1 MRWDIDVSISLSYE
15 RTKVRAMREKLPQED
30 KLTSPFITTHFASV
44 NGARLS
50 YEMQGKGHPL
60 TLIQGGG
67 LLYDRRIWDAQF
79 SVFAHQ
85 YIVIRY
91 DVRGV
96 GQSVVSSE
104 QKNLPYAPEEDI
116 AQILKALGIEKT
128 YVLGLSRV
136 GSPIALD
143 LTLRYPE
150 LVDAL
155 ILASPGLI
163 GAKSM
168 EELLQALPKNLE
180 QFQPAYDALVAGD
193 IEQAVDVFMTDSS
206 APLDKYPEARQ
217 RAKEIMIENIHLV
230 SSPPPLP
237 DIQQQLRPPTQRH
250 RLSEIRVPTL
260 ILVGDHDTDDI
271 QENAKILATEIV
283 GARKEVL
290 PETGHVMNMERPEV
304 FNRLVMQFLNTHLS

>member
-1 MRWDIDVSISLSYE
+1 
-15 RTKVRAMREKLPQED
+15 MREELPQEN
-30 KLTSPFITTHFASV
+30 KLASPSITTGLVSV

-60 TLIQGGG
+60 VLIQGGG

-79 SVFAHQ
+79 SVFAHH
-85 YIVIRY
+85 YTVIRY
-91 DVRGV
+91 DARGV
-96 GQSVVSSE
+96 GQSDISSE
-104 QKNLPYAPEEDI
+104 QKNLSYAPEEDI

-163 GAKSM
+163 GVKSI
-168 EELLQALPKNLE
+168 EELLQALPKSLE
-180 QFQPAYDALVAGD
+180 QFQPAYDALFAGD
-193 IEQAVDVFMTDSS
+193 VEQAVDVFMADSS
-206 APLDKYPEARQ
+206 APLEKYPEARQ
-217 RAKEIMIENIHLV
+217 RAREIMIENIHLV
-230 SSPPPLP
+230 SSPPPPLP
-237 DIQQQLRPPTQRH
+237 NIQQQLRPPTQRH

-283 GARKEVL
+283 GSRKEVL
-290 PETGHVMNMERPEV
+290 PETRHVMNMERPEA
-304 FNRLVMQFLNTHLS
+304 FNRLAMQFLNTHLS

>member
-1 MRWDIDVSISLSYE
+1 
-15 RTKVRAMREKLPQED
+15 MREELPQENTEN
-30 KLTSPFITTHFASV
+30 KLTSSSITTGLVFIDGS
-44 NGARLS
+44 RLS

-60 TLIQGGG
+60 VLIQGGG

-79 SVFAHQ
+79 SVFAHH
-85 YIVIRY
+85 YTVIRY

-96 GQSVVSSE
+96 GQSDVSPE

-116 AQILKALGIEKT
+116 AQILKDLGIERT
-128 YVLGLSRV
+128 YVLGLSSV

-163 GAKSM
+163 GVKSI
-168 EELLQALPKNLE
+168 EEILQALPKRRE
-180 QFQPAYDALVAGD
+180 QFQPAYDALITGNV
-193 IEQAVDVFMTDSS
+193 EQVVDVFMADSS
-206 APLDKYPEARQ
+206 APLEKYPDAR
-217 RAKEIMIENIHLV
+217 RHAREIMIENIHLV

-237 DIQQQLRPPTQRH
+237 DVQQQLRPPTQRH

-260 ILVGDHDTDDI
+260 ILVGEHDTGEI
-271 QENAKILATEIV
+271 QENAQILATEIV

-290 PETGHVMNMERPEV
+290 PETRHVMNMERPEA
-304 FNRLVMQFLNTHLS
+304 FNRLVMQFLNTLLS